1 MNVTRDEAAQALKDI
16 DKASDKI
23 VQLKGYH
30 HGAPYFMVWGFVWI
44 IANTV
49 TQFWPQYANIAWM
62 TCLGAGMVTSTII
75 GITQS
80 RNVKPGP
87 AAAITPRIGRNIG
100 ITSGIMFGFIFCL
113 ISIARPE
120 TNREINAM
128 ISILFPFLYMCAGL
142 WAGWR
147 LFAIGVV
154 TAIAIMVG
162 FHYIHEWFDLWMA
175 VFAGG
180 SLLAGGLWLRSA

>member
-16 DKASDKI
+16 DAASDK
-23 VQLKGYH
+23 VVRLKGYH
-30 HGAPYFMVWGFVWI
+30 HGAPHFMVWGLVWI
-44 IANTV
+44 TANTI
-49 TQFWPQYANIAWM
+49 TQFWLQYSNIAWIS
-62 TCLGAGMVTSTII
+62 CLAAGMVLSTFI
-75 GITQS
+75 GFMQS
-80 RNVKPGP
+80 RHVKPGA
-87 AAAITPRIGRNIG
+87 AAAIDKRVGRNIG
-100 ITSGIMFGFIFCL
+100 ITSGIMFVFIFCL

-120 TNREINAM
+120 TNREVNAM

-147 LFAIGVV
+147 LFAIGLV

-162 FHYIHEWFDLWMA
+162 FYYIHEWFDLWMA